1 MKRKQ
6 DEKEHLMRME
16 KNQEK
21 KVLWKPIEKKNF
33 THFFVKSAVWG
44 SSKINLKT
52 EH

>member
-6 DEKEHLMRME
+6 DEKEHLMRLE

-21 KVLWKPIEKKNF
+21 KVLWKPIEKKNSHIF
-33 THFFVKSAVWG
+33 LSKSAVWG